1 MSIFNLGL
9 QSVGLMRERKDAE
22 YEKLAEGCKNLS
34 DLRTAAEK
42 NKEFKASTLDSIA
55 PVKVLL
61 T

>member
-1 MSIFNLGL
+1 
-9 QSVGLMRERKDAE
+9 MRERKDAE